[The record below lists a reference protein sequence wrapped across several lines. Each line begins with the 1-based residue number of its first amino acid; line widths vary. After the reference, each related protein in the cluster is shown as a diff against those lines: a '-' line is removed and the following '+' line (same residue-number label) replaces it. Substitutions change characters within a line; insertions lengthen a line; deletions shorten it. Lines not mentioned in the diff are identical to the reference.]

1 MDTKVNIYHL
11 VVSEMLI
18 KFSKESFKW
27 FSINIKIFLPLF
39 EKNKYIF
46 LLFGLIIIPDEL
58 NSTYLS

>member
-1 MDTKVNIYHL
+1 
-11 VVSEMLI
+11 MLI

-39 EKNKYIF
+39 EKTKYNF